1 MEIYNLK
8 SVPILHSL
16 QAVLREFSNDHA
28 ETVAAYVFGSLATG
42 KERAGSDIDIALI
55 TNKRIS
61 GLTKIDWETELS
73 NAIGKD
79 VDLVIF
85 NQAGVLMRHQILKY
99 GKLIFNRDDRLR
111 IKEEVMARKEYLD
124 IRYLFKEMA

>member
-1 MEIYNLK
+1 MT
-8 SVPILHSL
+8 VQILHSL

-28 ETVAAYVFGSLATG
+28 EAVAAYVFGSLATG
-42 KERAGSDIDIALI
+42 KERAGSDIDIAII
-55 TNKRIS
+55 TNKKIP
-61 GLTKIDWETELS
+61 GVTKINWETELS

-85 NQAGVLMRHQILKY
+85 NQAGILLRHQILKY
-99 GKLIFNRDDRLR
+99 GKLIFIRDDRLR

-124 IRYLFKEMA
+124 LRYLFKEMA